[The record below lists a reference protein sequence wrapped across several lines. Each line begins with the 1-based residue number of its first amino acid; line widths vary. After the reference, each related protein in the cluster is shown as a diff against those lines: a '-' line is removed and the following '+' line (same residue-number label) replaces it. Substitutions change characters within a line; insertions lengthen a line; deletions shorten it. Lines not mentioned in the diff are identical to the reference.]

1 MHNNGGLRIVELCCK
16 FNLHDQKQIWY
27 IFKMD

>member
-1 MHNNGGLRIVELCCK
+1 MLFVAKDIGKK
-16 FNLHDQKQIWY
+16 FNLHDHKQIWY

>member
-1 MHNNGGLRIVELCCK
+1 LLVAKDIGKK
-16 FNLHDQKQIWY
+16 FSLHDQKEIWH